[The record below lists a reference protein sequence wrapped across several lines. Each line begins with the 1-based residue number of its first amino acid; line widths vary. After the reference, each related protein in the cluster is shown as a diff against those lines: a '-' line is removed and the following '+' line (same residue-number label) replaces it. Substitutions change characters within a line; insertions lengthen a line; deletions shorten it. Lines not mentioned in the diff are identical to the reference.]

1 MTVSQN
7 NQYNMKKFEYKV
19 LTFGYGMIP
28 DEQRLNELG
37 QSGWELTGMIV
48 DSEKKISNFFFK
60 KEVDQKQVKT
70 RWNETYLQD
79 RNKGQ
84 RDNPLPEKI
93 GVHVVFCWI
102 QSILLL
108 ATPDKDNTG
117 LDSEVREG

>member
-28 DEQRLNELG
+28 DEKRLNELG

-60 KEVDQKQVKT
+60 REDFKIVK
-70 RWNETYLQD
+70 N
-79 RNKGQ
+79 
-84 RDNPLPEKI
+84 
-93 GVHVVFCWI
+93 
-102 QSILLL
+102 
-108 ATPDKDNTG
+108 
-117 LDSEVREG
+117 REGKL

>member
-1 MTVSQN
+1 
-7 NQYNMKKFEYKV
+7 MKKFEYKV

-28 DEQRLNELG
+28 DKQRLNELG

-84 RDNPLPEKI
+84 RDNPVPEKTE
-93 GVHVVFCWI
+93 VPVVFRWI
-102 QSILLL
+102 QGVLLL
-108 ATPDKDNTG
+108 ATPDKDNTR
-117 LDSEVREG
+117 LDNEVREG

>member
-1 MTVSQN
+1 
-7 NQYNMKKFEYKV
+7 MKKFEYKV

-70 RWNETYLQD
+70 RWNETYLQ
-79 RNKGQ
+79 NWNQGFCY
-84 RDNPLPEKI
+84 NP
-93 GVHVVFCWI
+93 I
-102 QSILLL
+102 QEEI
-108 ATPDKDNTG
+108 
-117 LDSEVREG
+117 

>member
-1 MTVSQN
+1 
-7 NQYNMKKFEYKV
+7 MKKFEYKV

-84 RDNPLPEKI
+84 RDNP
-93 GVHVVFCWI
+93 I
-102 QSILLL
+102 QEEI
-108 ATPDKDNTG
+108 
-117 LDSEVREG
+117 

>member
-1 MTVSQN
+1 MKVRLLQYLIGVYLIQN

-60 KEVDQKQVKT
+60 KEVDQKRIK
-70 RWNETYLQD
+70 
-79 RNKGQ
+79 
-84 RDNPLPEKI
+84 
-93 GVHVVFCWI
+93 
-102 QSILLL
+102 
-108 ATPDKDNTG
+108 
-117 LDSEVREG
+117 

>member
-1 MTVSQN
+1 MAVSQN

-60 KEVDQKQVKT
+60 KEDFKIVK
-70 RWNETYLQD
+70 N
-79 RNKGQ
+79 
-84 RDNPLPEKI
+84 
-93 GVHVVFCWI
+93 
-102 QSILLL
+102 
-108 ATPDKDNTG
+108 
-117 LDSEVREG
+117 REGKL